1 MEYEIPNEGGT
12 YILNPKTGKAK
23 LVQQTSQAEP
33 PKEVTTDGT
42 PDKKESNSD
51 CSGKF
56 LWN

>member
-12 YILNPKTGKAK
+12 YILDPKTGKAK

-42 PDKKESNSD
+42 TDKETVDSD
-51 CSGKF
+51 
-56 LWN
+56 

>member
-33 PKEVTTDGT
+33 PTEVTTDGT
-42 PDKKESNSD
+42 TDKEKSNS
-51 CSGKF
+51 
-56 LWN
+56 N

>member
-12 YILNPKTGKAK
+12 YILNSKTGKAK

-42 PDKKESNSD
+42 IDKKESNSD
-51 CSGKF
+51 
-56 LWN
+56 